1 MFRPFAFSH
10 KLFRNPKFDFV
21 FTLGITS
28 IISHFGFSASVSDI
42 SVLQTMFLGMLPVRS
57 SYKLEL
63 VILCVVFLNLLFT
76 VKILKF
82 GTPQT
87 IAIIVLKIERFDVTL
102 H

>member
-1 MFRPFAFSH
+1 MKYGHHLHQISFTPLKTLLVMILTLNKD
-10 KLFRNPKFDFV
+10 KLNMKI
-21 FTLGITS
+21 LL
-28 IISHFGFSASVSDI
+28 H
-42 SVLQTMFLGMLPVRS
+42 
-57 SYKLEL
+57 
-63 VILCVVFLNLLFT
+63 VILVLSMLRQCIVCLRTVGDHT